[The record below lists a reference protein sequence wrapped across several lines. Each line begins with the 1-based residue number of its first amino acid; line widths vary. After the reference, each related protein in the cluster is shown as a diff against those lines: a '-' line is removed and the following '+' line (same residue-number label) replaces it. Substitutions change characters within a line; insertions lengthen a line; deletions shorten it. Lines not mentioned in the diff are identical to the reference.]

1 MSQPS
6 SPTDVCDPER
16 LLHLVRSGASEALD
30 ALTRCYGQKLLA
42 AGRKHCRTDEEARDA
57 VQDTWVIASTALSDF
72 RGEGRLDGWLV
83 RIVASACARLR
94 RGQKNDPTRH
104 ADSTELPLSEATPE
118 GLAAEQELV
127 SRIEQA
133 LLSRDP
139 LDRAV
144 LLLSEVE
151 GYSGPEIAERVGLS
165 SGAVRTRLSRIRAEL
180 REQFGPHHRY
190 R

>member
-6 SPTDVCDPER
+6 SPADVCDPER
-16 LLHLVRSGASEALD
+16 LLSLVRSGASEALD

-94 RGQKNDPTRH
+94 RGQKNDPARH
-104 ADSTELPLSEATPE
+104 TDGTELFSGATPE

-151 GYSGPEIAERVGLS
+151 GYSGLEIAERVGLS

-180 REQFGPHHRY
+180 RAQFGPHHRY